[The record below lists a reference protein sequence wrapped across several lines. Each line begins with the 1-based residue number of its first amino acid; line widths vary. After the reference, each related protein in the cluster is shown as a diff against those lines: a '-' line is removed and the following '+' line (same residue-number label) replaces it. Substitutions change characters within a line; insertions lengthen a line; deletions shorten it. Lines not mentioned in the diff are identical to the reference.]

1 MHMNKKMKRRVRIV
15 ILALSVFL
23 SLCLTGCGSKERV
36 PDSYIDAEIQYFIKN
51 KNFRFLRIEPESYS
65 FSVEHSP
72 DKSMH
77 TDNVSVSIDFQF
89 PYGTA
94 TYFANGSY
102 QYMRNNDVWDGSIH
116 IQTTPS
122 FSLNE
127 KKLCTTHEMPG
138 ATITVSSLDLKK
150 ETITCEYSFNAYVHT
165 GVLSGEY
172 RQIEGSG
179 TFPLE
184 KATWSYISNR
194 AAYSF
199 TIAYDGEETTF
210 CISPDY
216 GIEKL

>member
-1 MHMNKKMKRRVRIV
+1 MKKKMKRRVRIA
-15 ILALSVFL
+15 ILALSVIL

-36 PDSYIDAEIQYFIKN
+36 PDSYIDAEIQNSIKN
-51 KNFRFLRIEPESYS
+51 KNSRLLRIEPESYS

-116 IQTTPS
+116 IQTSPS
-122 FSLNE
+122 FSLDE

-138 ATITVSSLDLKK
+138 ATITVSSLNLEA
-150 ETITCEYSFNAYVHT
+150 ETITCEYSLNAYVHT
-165 GVLSGEY
+165 GVLTGEY

-184 KATWSYISNR
+184 KSTWSYTSYR
-194 AAYSF
+194 SAYEF
-199 TIAYDGEETTF
+199 TIAYDGEESTF

-216 GIEKL
+216 GIENL

>member
-1 MHMNKKMKRRVRIV
+1 MKKRMTRRVRIA

-36 PDSYIDAEIQYFIKN
+36 PDSYIDAEIQNFIKY
-51 KNFRFLRIEPESYS
+51 KISGLPRKEPESYS

-77 TDNVSVSIDFQF
+77 TDNVSVSIDFQY

-116 IQTTPS
+116 IQTPPS
-122 FSLNE
+122 FSLDE

-138 ATITVSSLDLKK
+138 ATITVSSLDLKD

-165 GVLSGEY
+165 GVLTGEY

-184 KATWSYISNR
+184 KSTWSYTSYKS
-194 AAYSF
+194 AYEF
-199 TIAYDGEETTF
+199 TIAYDGEEKTF

-216 GIEKL
+216 GIENP

>member
-1 MHMNKKMKRRVRIV
+1 MKKRKTKHVRIA
-15 ILALSVFL
+15 ILALSMLL
-23 SLCLTGCGSKERV
+23 SLCLSGCGSKERV
-36 PDSYIDAEIQYFIKN
+36 PDSYIDAEIQNLIKN
-51 KNFRFLRIEPESYS
+51 NKSRLLRKEPESYS

-94 TYFANGSY
+94 TYFADGSY

-122 FSLNE
+122 FSLDE
-127 KKLCTTHEMPG
+127 KKLCTTHETMG

-150 ETITCEYSFNAYVHT
+150 ETITCEYSFGKYVHT
-165 GVLSGEY
+165 GVLTSEY

-184 KATWSYISNR
+184 KSTWSYISYR

-216 GIEKL
+216 GIEYL